1 MNDDTKDTIPER
13 EENTVDIDTF
23 DEEELTV
30 DSEFYDESD
39 DDIDNYYSNLHK
51 KK

>member
-1 MNDDTKDTIPER
+1 MKDEEKETTAQ
-13 EENTVDIDTF
+13 EENTVDIDTV
-23 DEEELTV
+23 DAEELTV
-30 DSEFYDESD
+30 DDEFYDESD